1 MVGYMEVMDK
11 MDKSRHGSRKGH
23 STLLQPRE
31 SPRKRKHPN
40 YSEFQTKSAKKRK
53 VSNSSDSL
61 AIKTEVSLAS
71 ANQEWNGMVKVEKG
85 LLSKIK
91 EEVKEKT
98 FVWFDERNMDIKFF
112 TEANMKGKT
121 ENYVIN
127 NLEKELNVSM
137 SAYRGPSLM
146 PLKGKQKRPQ
156 T

>member
-1 MVGYMEVMDK
+1 
-11 MDKSRHGSRKGH
+11 
-23 STLLQPRE
+23 
-31 SPRKRKHPN
+31 
-40 YSEFQTKSAKKRK
+40 
-53 VSNSSDSL
+53 
-61 AIKTEVSLAS
+61 
-71 ANQEWNGMVKVEKG
+71 MVKVEKG

-98 FVWFDERNMDIKFF
+98 FLWFDERNMDIKFF